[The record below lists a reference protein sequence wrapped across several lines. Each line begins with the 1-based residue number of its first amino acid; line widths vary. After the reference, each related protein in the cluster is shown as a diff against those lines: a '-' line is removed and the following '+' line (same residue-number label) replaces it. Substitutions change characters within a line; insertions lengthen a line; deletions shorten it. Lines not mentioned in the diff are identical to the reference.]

1 MANLPPLD
9 EYFRSEV
16 IGGPGAFLMVAE
28 GYAAFEQAVKRKI
41 IREIASAPSPAPLVE
56 RAFA

>member
-1 MANLPPLD
+1 VQPPLD
-9 EYFRSEV
+9 EYFRDRV

-28 GYAAFEQAVKRKI
+28 GYEAFEQAVRRKI
-41 IREIASAPSPAPLVE
+41 IREVAAAPPAGPVVE